1 MSEKEK
7 AMLEKLAA
15 LPAPLQD
22 RFLDRIQ
29 GATMALDVLKATATN
44 EEGGRHGPGENGI
57 PGHDGGA

>member
-15 LPAPLQD
+15 LPEPLQD

-29 GATMALDVLKATATN
+29 GATMALDMLGASPPKDEK
-44 EEGGRHGPGENGI
+44 EEE
-57 PGHDGGA
+57 

>member
-15 LPAPLQD
+15 LPEPLQD

-29 GATMALDVLKATATN
+29 GATMALDMLKPPPTKD
-44 EEGGRHGPGENGI
+44 EKEGKE
-57 PGHDGGA
+57 

>member
-29 GATMALDVLKATATN
+29 GATMALDMLGVRK
-44 EEGGRHGPGENGI
+44 EGVQDEPGEGSV
-57 PGHDGGA
+57 PRHDGGA

>member
-15 LPAPLQD
+15 LPEPLQD

-29 GATMALDVLKATATN
+29 GATMALDMLKPPLPK
-44 EEGGRHGPGENGI
+44 EQEGGRPHEP
-57 PGHDGGA
+57 

>member
-29 GATMALDVLKATATN
+29 GATMALDMLGATAPK
-44 EEGGRHGPGENGI
+44 EGGQNGPGEGGLPRN
-57 PGHDGGA
+57 DGGS